1 VTLKAPY
8 VKNPSTPSP
17 MTRAAGT
24 KTGLKITKS
33 GVATASPISVP
44 TRMRPARKRRVSPTG
59 NKVKPGKLKHPFQGG
74 ICPLCLDHQVSAVAV
89 VGESQPWRGGWDCT
103 N

>member
-1 VTLKAPY
+1 VTPKAPD

-24 KTGLKITKS
+24 KAGLKITKS

-44 TRMRPARKRRVSPTG
+44 TRVRPARKRRVPPTG
-59 NKVKPGKLKHPFQGG
+59 NKVTTAKTWEVEAPFPGRNMP
-74 ICPLCLDHQVSAVAV
+74 AV
-89 VGESQPWRGGWDCT
+89 P
-103 N
+103 